1 MNLKFNSPTQRAND
15 SIDDCKDNS
24 DETSQERQCSA
35 SEFKCHHGGCISLA
49 WLCDKQIDCEGGCFI
64 DEFNSLKVL
73 KEQRI
78 LKWISKT
85 TSNQFLSFSNTP
97 DGSDE
102 LDCDND
108 SVPFFNQITCPLGQY
123 KCRNNRC
130 ISLMYRCD
138 GANDCIDFSKFR
150 WYLEGAM

>member
-1 MNLKFNSPTQRAND
+1 M
-15 SIDDCKDNS
+15 
-24 DETSQERQCSA
+24 
-35 SEFKCHHGGCISLA
+35 A
-49 WLCDKQIDCEGGCFI
+49 WLCDKQIDCE
-64 DEFNSLKVL
+64 
-73 KEQRI
+73 
-78 LKWISKT
+78 
-85 TSNQFLSFSNTP
+85 

-138 GANDCIDFSKFR
+138 GANDCIDFSKFG
-150 WYLEGAM
+150 WTGVELHELHDD